1 MGKLKF
7 PHFWVLTFKK
17 DLFYLY
23 FNKLSPKMKKNTTLL
38 ESVLYRIGIKKK
50 KRMKEMRN
58 YTILVDS
65 FRRKVYSQ

>member
-1 MGKLKF
+1 
-7 PHFWVLTFKK
+7 
-17 DLFYLY
+17 
-23 FNKLSPKMKKNTTLL
+23 MKKSTTLI

-50 KRMKEMRN
+50 KQSKEIRN